1 MIGSEKEVQVLTIFN
16 SLSIVCSNLDNV
28 ELKTVTSKF
37 FYPCVL
43 YLLTQLIYY
52 LNQQKMFNLFI
63 FDSFTLLVISFHL
76 LFNFLNYSVILIDY
90 FFILSLNLYYSK
102 YLYNYFYGNVTGF
115 ENVLFSIMIAP
126 FLIILLVPCI
136 SLIETFIFSYY
147 INTTNLYMLLIR
159 ISFYLY
165 SSYVN
170 RQDFSFSLGCIKI
183 CFLMSGEFVKY
194 LHKRVMSIFSKEVL
208 GI

>member
-1 MIGSEKEVQVLTIFN
+1 MIGSEKEVQVLTIFT

-52 LNQQKMFNLFI
+52 LNQQKWFNLFI

-76 LFNFLNYSVILIDY
+76 LFNYLNYSVILFDY

-102 YLYNYFYGNVTGF
+102 YLNFYFCRNVTGF
-115 ENVLFSIMIAP
+115 VNVLFSLLVVP
-126 FLIILLVPCI
+126 LLIILLVTCI

-165 SSYVN
+165 SSYVS
-170 RQDFSFSLGCIKI
+170 RQYFSFSLDCIKI
-183 CFLMSGEFVKY
+183 CFFMSGEFVRY
-194 LHKRVMSIFSKEVL
+194 LHKRVISIFSIEAFN
-208 GI
+208 

>member
-1 MIGSEKEVQVLTIFN
+1 MIGSEKEVQVLTIFT

-52 LNQQKMFNLFI
+52 LNQQKWFNLFI

-76 LFNFLNYSVILIDY
+76 LFNYLNYSVILFDY
-90 FFILSLNLYYSK
+90 FFILSLNLYYLK
-102 YLYNYFYGNVTGF
+102 YLFFYLNGNDPGF
-115 ENVLFSIMIAP
+115 WEILFSVLVEP
-126 FLIILLVPCI
+126 LLTFLLATCI

-165 SSYVN
+165 SSYVS
-170 RQDFSFSLGCIKI
+170 RQEFSFSLGCIKL
-183 CFLMSGEFVKY
+183 CFIMSGEFVKY
-194 LHKRVMSIFSKEVL
+194 LHKRVISIFSIEAFN
-208 GI
+208 